1 MNQAQFLA
9 QVSASQG
16 IIYKLVGVYAND
28 SEEKKDLYQEILLQ
42 AWKALPSIKQ
52 EAKFSTWLYRI
63 CLNTIFTYQ
72 RKHHRVQY
80 KESLEHIAPTVQ
92 NSGLQ
97 KEDTVRLQQAIRQ
110 LQETDRALVCM
121 HLDGYEN
128 EEIAQVTGLSKN
140 NATVRL
146 HRAKQAVVQ
155 RLKTWTTS
163 KI

>member
-1 MNQAQFLA
+1 VNEAQFLA

-42 AWKALPSIKQ
+42 AWKALPSFKQ
-52 EAKFSTWLYRI
+52 EAKFSTRLYRI

-72 RKHHRVQY
+72 RKRHRVQY
-80 KESLEHIAPTVQ
+80 KESLEHISPTVQ

-128 EEIAQVTGLSKN
+128 AEIAAVLGISVNHVSVK
-140 NATVRL
+140 L
-146 HRAKQAVVQ
+146 HRSKQQ
-155 RLKTWTTS
+155 LGNFLKS
-163 KI
+163 SL